1 MNKIATTL
9 LGLTALVT
17 VGVGV
22 ERIIFWLSPP
32 AGSGISPGPFFGAV
46 VVGAGAGVGATAW
59 AVWRDQ
65 RRGWTTTALIGAVLI
80 LLAYVVWSTPGPP
93 PLPVPLTGAMAV
105 IGLALVGLVI
115 ARLAGR
121 AAP

>member
-32 AGSGISPGPFFGAV
+32 ERSGMSN
-46 VVGAGAGVGATAW
+46 
-59 AVWRDQ
+59 VW
-65 RRGWTTTALIGAVLI
+65 
-80 LLAYVVWSTPGPP
+80 
-93 PLPVPLTGAMAV
+93 
-105 IGLALVGLVI
+105 
-115 ARLAGR
+115 
-121 AAP
+121 